1 MKHDVRSQE
10 GWDLLVSEGRLKYS
24 PDIYVSGSVSVE
36 SYRIGLL
43 DVVVSP
49 EGEVVA
55 SSSVSNWY
63 FMDGGSLTLKW
74 DGDNRACIVVDV
86 EEGATVTLI
95 DYPDGVE
102 PGSSSANTGK
112 VKFVRQTSGSTPPS
126 GGTALD
132 GGPAHYIWVGRAITD
147 NGGPVRTEYLQ
158 SWDILDALFPDDPH
172 LWNAGK
178 YLTRC
183 GRKGGREKRGEDLRK
198 ALTYLERAIEQE
210 ERRAQ

>member
-1 MKHDVRSQE
+1 MKYVVRSQE
-10 GWDLLVSEGRLKYS
+10 EWDLLVCEGRLKYS

-43 DVVVSP
+43 DITVFDG
-49 EGEVVA
+49 GEVVA
-55 SSSVSNWY
+55 SSGVSNYY
-63 FMDGGSLTLKW
+63 FLRDGSLTLKW
-74 DGDNRACIVVDV
+74 DGHNRASVVSQTAD
-86 EEGATVTLI
+86 ESTVTLI
-95 DYPDGVE
+95 DYPDSVE
-102 PGSSSANTGK
+102 PGSSSENVGEIE
-112 VKFVRQTSGSTPPS
+112 FVRKASGSTQPS
-126 GGTALD
+126 DSAALD

-183 GRKGGREKRGEDLRK
+183 GRKGGREKRAEDLRK
-198 ALTYLERAIEQE
+198 ALSYLERAIEKE
-210 ERRAQ
+210 ERSAQ

>member
-10 GWDLLVSEGRLKYS
+10 DWDLLVSEGGLKYS
-24 PDIYVSGSVSVE
+24 PDINISGKVSVE
-36 SYRIGLL
+36 NYRIGLL
-43 DVVVSP
+43 DIDVSP

-55 SSSVSNWY
+55 SSGVSNWY
-63 FMDGGSLTLKW
+63 YLGGGNLTLKW
-74 DGDNRACIVVDV
+74 DGGNNASIVVDT
-86 EEGATVTLI
+86 EDGATVTLI

-102 PGSSSANTGK
+102 PRGSASSIGGVA
-112 VKFVRQTSGSTPPS
+112 FVRWISGSMPPATVTKLS
-126 GGTALD
+126 DA
-132 GGPAHYIWVGRAITD
+132 PAHYIWVGRAVTD

-198 ALTYLERAIEQE
+198 ALSYLERAIEKE

>member
-1 MKHDVRSQE
+1 MKHHVRSQE
-10 GWDLLVSEGRLKYS
+10 DWDLLVSEGSLKYS
-24 PDIYVSGSVSVE
+24 PDISISGNVSVE
-36 SYRIGLL
+36 NYRIGLL

-74 DGDNRACIVVDV
+74 GGDNRACVVANVKD
-86 EEGATVTLI
+86 GATVTLI

-102 PGSSSANTGK
+102 PGSSSANIGE

-126 GGTALD
+126 DGTALD
-132 GGPAHYIWVGRAITD
+132 VGPEHYIWVGRAITD

-198 ALTYLERAIEQE
+198 ALTYLERAIEKE